1 MRSPRT
7 VEMHYGT
14 LRRGLPVGSSSSRC
28 HHAVEISSRSQ
39 PPRASDPRDPI
50 RILVKFFMHE
60 FYCTAV
66 HVLVVVPGGGS
77 LLAFRL
83 PARVYRWGGR
93 VGVSTLEI
101 HVLSYF

>member
-1 MRSPRT
+1 MEG
-7 VEMHYGT
+7 VWNFVNGT
-14 LRRGLPVGSSSSRC
+14 
-28 HHAVEISSRSQ
+28 EILY
-39 PPRASDPRDPI
+39 D
-50 RILVKFFMHE
+50 MHE

-66 HVLVVVPGGGS
+66 HVLVVPGGGS

-101 HVLSYF
+101 HVLSYLRGSPGGEKNRILGVCYKQGNLPHATAGSLCSKERGLGIAP